1 MDWYL
6 TWVTDQPLT
15 SAFIQFALLGTLGEC
30 LSHTIRRRR
39 LTIGCTILQLAGKML
54 AWGVL
59 GLVIKYGF
67 AGMKGFV
74 AALLE
79 HQLLP
84 AMFADGILRALA
96 VSVCTNV
103 FFGPQMMAFHR
114 LEENLLMRQWN
125 WSGLERAW
133 FTLVWF
139 WIPAHTVTFLLPKD
153 FQIGLAAVWSVVLG
167 LILGLTTPRPT
178 VNTDHAQAHPMRKH
192 PSRVDA

>member
-6 TWVTDQPLT
+6 NWVSGQPLQ
-15 SAFIQFALLGTLGEC
+15 SAFVQFAILGTFGEC
-30 LSHTIRRRR
+30 LSHTIRRRK
-39 LTIGCTILQLAGKML
+39 LTLGCTPLQLLGKIL

-67 AGMKGFV
+67 AGMRGFV

-84 AMFADGILRALA
+84 EIFAGGIAGAFA

-114 LEENLLMRQWN
+114 LEENVLLRQWN
-125 WSGLERAW
+125 WSGLPKAW

-139 WIPAHTVTFLLPKD
+139 WIPAHTVTFSLPRD
-153 FQIGLAAVWSVVLG
+153 YQIGLAALWSVALG
-167 LILGLTTPRPT
+167 LIMGLTTPEKPT
-178 VNTDHAQAHPMRKH
+178 LQNAA
-192 PSRVDA
+192 RVRTKEKISA